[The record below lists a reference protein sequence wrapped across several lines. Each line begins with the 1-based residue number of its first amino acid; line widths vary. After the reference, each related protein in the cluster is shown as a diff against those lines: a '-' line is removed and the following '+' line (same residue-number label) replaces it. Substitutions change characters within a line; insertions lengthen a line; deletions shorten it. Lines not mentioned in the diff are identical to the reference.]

1 MSCYNKRTWINKV
14 TSPSTGSVVAFNGDV
29 KYSDGNER
37 TTFLEIS
44 DCYHTVRIIRNTEN
58 IDDFID
64 KMKLL
69 KSEIELFIN
78 HLEKTK

>member
-1 MSCYNKRTWINKV
+1 MDCYNKRTWLNNSI
-14 TSPSTGSVVAFNGDV
+14 SPSTGNVIAFDGDV
-29 KYSDGNER
+29 NYSEGVER

-44 DCYHTVRIIRNTEN
+44 DCYHTVRIIKNTEN
-58 IDDFID
+58 SDDFIS

-78 HLEKTK
+78 HLEK